1 MSYEP
6 MKREVAAS
14 FAVFDEKWLLAAV
27 FAVGA
32 ILFWFSEFH
41 PALNPVW
48 APWSFS
54 WPEYLATALTLLWF
68 QKGLSL
74 ASPTERLPVW
84 RRVFFYLGLGLIYF
98 VLQTHFDYLAQH
110 MFFINRIQHVVMHH
124 IGPFFL
130 ALATPGQTI
139 RRGMPRQAR
148 RVVDSRFAAVTIR
161 ILQNPILAAFLF
173 VGLFYFWLIP
183 PIHFRAML
191 DPRLYALMNWSM
203 VLDGILFWSL
213 VLDPRPKP
221 PARVSFGVRAA
232 LSVGVMFP
240 QILLGALIVFSQQD
254 IYPYYALCGRIFPSI
269 SALND
274 QVIGGI
280 VSWIPPSMMSVI
292 GLLLVLNALR
302 LQEEKDERHDQSPS
316 PVPLAES

>member
-6 MKREVAAS
+6 MKREHGFHFAA
-14 FAVFDEKWLLAAV
+14 FDEKWRLAAV

-32 ILFWFSEFH
+32 ALFWLTEFH
-41 PALNPVW
+41 PSLSPVW

-54 WPEYLATALTLLWF
+54 WPEYLATVLTLLWF
-68 QKGLSL
+68 QQGLSL
-74 ASPTERLPVW
+74 ASPAERLPIW
-84 RRVFFYLGLGLIYF
+84 RRVFFYLGLALIYF
-98 VLQTHFDYLAQH
+98 VLQTHFDYMAQH

-130 ALATPGQTI
+130 ALGTPGQTI

-148 RVVDSRFAAVTIR
+148 RIVDSRFATTSIG
-161 ILQNPILAAFLF
+161 ILQNPFLAAFLF

-191 DPRLYALMNWSM
+191 DHRLYALMNWSM

-240 QILLGALIVFSQQD
+240 QILLGALIVFSQHD

-269 SALND
+269 DALDD
-274 QVIGGI
+274 QVLGGL
-280 VSWIPPSMMSVI
+280 VSWIPPGMMSVV

-302 LQEEKDERHDQSPS
+302 IQEEKDNPS
-316 PVPLAES
+316 